1 MATRKT
7 LNFLPEIFRTDT
19 NKKFL
24 GATLDQLISEPN
36 LSKIDGFVGRKFS
49 PTFVP
54 SNNYVVEP
62 TDDRQ
67 DYQFE
72 PAVVVK
78 NSSNGLDLYS
88 DYKDLID
95 KISYYGGITSDQD
108 RLFRSEYYS
117 YDPRID
123 LDKLVNYTR
132 YYWLPEGPDA
142 VTITAGTPATPKT
155 FAVSKVGNSYRTNQT
170 GTVNNP
176 DITLVRGVTYQFNL
190 GLPGFWIQTE
200 PGTDGLKDY
209 NARVSSRAIFGVTN
223 NGTGAV
229 TFTVP
234 ARDEQDHYL
243 ASPLIDYVDF
253 VIPYDPLSQF
263 NDTFSSIDSSYLLIN
278 TGANQFDGSSR
289 YPASAHI
296 VFLSPSTDPNDW
308 VDRYGNV
315 IPIGQRTGIWEVA
328 TDYNQQITLKFIR
341 NIDVGDRIRSKY
353 GDHAGIEYFKNT
365 AGQFIQSTQVTAP
378 MSVLYYQDGT
388 NATMKGKIIIVDK
401 PGTAIDVNTDII
413 GKKSYTSFAG
423 LALSNGMKVQF
434 DSTITPSSYYGKS
447 YIVEGVGS
455 SIKLVDFSKLPPL
468 ESTAPE
474 STVPF
479 DTIAFD
485 MSRFDEPVQGIIEP
499 EYIVMNRAS
508 QDSNAWSRTNRWF
521 HEDTLAKIAEYNG
534 TQISDITKSRAK
546 RPIIEFE
553 ADLQLFN
560 HGRVLLDIINRADAE
575 IVTLDAPSTWVSIT
589 DAFAQI
595 NNKTVSEP
603 AIRRMNYLENQLTI
617 FPNELDLAIRRN
629 VYRIGFKDQTATI
642 VFDGTGTGT
651 LNATFNSTRVSG
663 GTRFNQELEIGSDI
677 YVIDGAYI
685 GKVAYV
691 ENESTLVL
699 EGPVSMN
706 LTNIQFKFNKPR
718 IELIV
723 HKTASTYDS
732 VAVSSGI
739 NKKKSF
745 WFDGTNWNLSQYKT
759 ATNQEPTFDV
769 IDAAGNSFGDK
780 TVYPKS
786 EFAGTKVFS
795 YKRGSALDLVLG
807 FGISY
812 SNIGN
817 SIADINFTNNFETDV
832 FTYWPALPT
841 SKSAMSGY
849 LRKNLTLTEF
859 DRVNVWATVA
869 EPSKQYQHISS
880 KFDGQTRYFEIDITP
895 KTETYDPNIK
905 VFVNNVI
912 IDRTDFTIE
921 TIGVRKAVFIE
932 THELNTG
939 DSVDIIIYS
948 NETSELGYYQIP
960 SNLEFNALN
969 QGIETI
975 TLGQVRGHWFTIGRN
990 TRGVIGEI
998 LSVSN
1003 LRDLDTRFQSG
1014 SILQH
1019 SAPSVY
1025 SSLFLID
1032 PQINFMNSIEL
1043 ARRDYTKFKNKFLE
1057 LCLTITELDP
1067 NNPSAGVDTILQTIN
1082 NVKNTTFAWHY
1093 TDMVPWS
1100 ENYVTDAYRIND
1112 TNVRSYSIANGYS
1125 TVGEELYPSSGLTN
1139 KAVLVYLNDTLLVI
1153 GKDYTISSGSPTVAL
1168 TSAVVLIY
1176 KDLLTIKT
1184 YRNTDGSYVP
1194 ETPTK
1199 LGLAPKYIPSIY
1211 TDNTYRDPVQVLQ
1224 GHDGSIT
1231 PAFNDLRDAYL
1242 LELEKRIYNNLKAD
1256 YNSELFDIN
1265 SVVPG
1270 RFRNND
1276 YSITEFNKVI
1286 TTEFLKWVGS
1296 NQLDFSTNEYFEP
1309 NDQFS
1314 WNYNRTTDAYGE
1326 SMLGY
1331 WRGIYKFY
1339 YDTDRPHTHPW
1350 EMLGLTIRPSWWNTV
1365 YGAAPYLSTNS
1376 MWADLELGY
1385 NRGTNTTDSTY
1396 ARPGLSAYIPVDSS
1410 GNLLPPQAKL
1420 IRTFDGVEFSQ
1431 SYAVGDHGPVESAWR
1446 RSSEYPYALQRAL
1459 ALLKP
1464 AKYFGLLFDVTAY
1477 SKDEILDQYI
1487 LDGNKRVTPSA
1498 ITINGETVN
1507 SEISRAG
1514 SYINWIHGYLT
1525 NLGLDAA
1532 SKIRNSLSNL
1542 DVKLGYKVAG
1552 YTDKKYITALVEQF
1566 SPTSTNQSVII
1577 PDENY
1582 IVHLNKSVP
1591 IRRSTYSAVI
1601 VERTTTGYSI
1611 NGYNL
1616 KNPYF
1621 TVIPSEFN
1629 GNVYTIESLTARA
1642 SIFQD
1647 FKNQKVSVP
1656 YGYEFSNKQQV
1667 VDFLVGYQRY
1677 LISQGFVFS
1686 KYDADLKQTGDWILS
1701 AREFLTW
1708 SLQGWKPGNVIV
1720 LSPISNSL
1728 TIFGI
1733 DAVVDGITNL
1743 TTDSQVLGP
1752 NFNAIRLDELTV
1764 LREPSLTTIT
1774 SISGQTIAY
1783 ADLNLVQYEHALVF
1797 DNVTVFND
1805 IVYKPE
1811 LGSRQY
1817 RLKLIGSRTADWT
1830 GELNPP
1836 GFIYQT
1842 GQINNWQPEQDYV
1855 KADIVKYKNQNY
1867 TAIANIPGSATF
1879 KFDEWSIL
1887 DSQIESGLV
1896 PNFATNASKFIDIYD
1911 IDSPSMDEN
1920 FDKFSNGLIGYRSR
1934 AYLEDL
1940 GMDQTTQSK
1949 FYQGYIKSKGTKNSL
1964 ASLFSGQFD
1973 NLSNSLSIYE
1983 EWGLRVGE
1991 YGAIKSNQS
2000 IELVVDEAEYNSNP
2014 VAVKF
2019 LNSGDVSSDIIK
2031 TLRPKDLSNRPMN
2044 YKSPIFLNRELGEM
2058 TETDVKT
2065 AGYVNVDDVDIQ
2077 LYDFNSYA
2085 DLSTVLADLVSGYK
2099 IWVAKDFNDEWQV
2112 YQVTQTANTVTAIEY
2127 SLDNKA
2133 KITMAD
2139 DHGLQIGDV
2148 FAIRNF
2154 ATAFDG
2160 FYQVLNVE
2168 TSDTLICI
2176 ISDTLISILL
2186 NDNIESEG
2194 QLFTLQRSRY
2204 YTVADRDADI
2214 TKNFHNTGDRVWV
2227 DNNGDNVWA
2236 VYDYAG
2242 GSVGNFSGSN
2252 GFWGI
2257 EDKSITLRATGLP
2270 YHSYGNVSMETDA
2283 VAQNYNRTWPLNAG
2297 ANVAATVSTSTGT
2310 GLVGFWLN
2318 GVAIFSPN
2326 AGSVTPD
2333 GYLTVPGFTYNLG
2346 YENYNFNVDLA
2357 GGTTSS
2363 TGQYYYYGY
2372 DFARSWAT
2380 GEGATN
2386 LTSSDAEINTINY
2399 LSGTLSHDN
2408 GHSKIIGF
2416 ALDGYPIYGPYGYGN
2431 DGAVRRMITGY
2442 SLRDPAYRA
2451 ITEACDLVVY
2461 PMGMFIEDYVFD
2473 GTGDLDIHNGR
2484 YCITPDYPAG
2494 TYAYFTTLDST
2505 GDATYPYTIGPTYYG
2520 PVSEVGNSLVGGAG
2534 KKPATFTTMSN
2545 VIWTEVDSETVTVDI
2560 NSIGGMYL
2568 FDNVN
2573 KKMLAHLDY
2582 IDPRKGKVLGTAQA
2596 DLDFVSTFDPAKYN
2610 QGTLDRLPIEE
2621 DYHWTDRE
2629 VGTVWWDID
2638 AVRYYDYEKH
2648 SLEYRIEYWG
2658 RVFPGSSIHV
2668 YEWIGSTVLPSAY
2681 VSSGGDGIPKYAD
2694 DSAYV
2699 MLSYVD
2705 TNTGIIKTKY
2715 YYWVRNKVSKTTNS
2729 KTHSVAA
2736 LADIIA
2742 NPVTQNIPYAAVLKD
2757 NSIAL
2762 YNIGSYLSGTSTSL
2776 HIDYRVSLNENIV
2789 HSEYDLFQEGNESA
2803 IMHPRIETKLID
2815 SIVGSDE
2822 YGNRVPDPS
2831 LLTGDRIGL
2840 SNKPRQT
2847 LIVDR
2852 LKAVENIV
2860 TFVNGVLKT
2869 NPVASRLIN
2878 KDLVYSDNFF
2888 AEEALPN
2895 TTDYDYAVDS
2905 YSQVAYVASSTAG
2918 TFVPGKQYVIL
2929 TLGTTNWNTA
2939 AGTTG
2944 ITYAIGSIFTA
2955 ANAGIGSG
2963 SAIVRRI
2970 LVKQDSNH
2978 NNRWSLYNNQLS
2990 GVPELLKTQTF
3001 NAKDFWDYSDWY
3013 STGYSSKTLSITYT
3027 VDKFYNIYTLDLVPG
3042 NVIKVT
3048 DNNAGLF
3055 EIYKVD
3061 VNGKL
3066 ELIGLEKGTIQLGA
3080 ALYTEVGYDHDTFDI
3095 DLFDYN
3101 SFNEF
3106 RYILKGLKQDVFVK
3120 DLAIYYNQLLFFVI
3134 EYILSEQKYVDW
3146 IFKTSFISIAHKLEG
3161 LIQTSSYVKDRQ
3173 GFYESFIKEVKPYRT
3188 KIREYTMAYTK
3199 TETLDSATV
3208 TDFDLPAYYDSDIGS
3223 FRSPNGDFPAKDA
3236 QLLSTRAE
3244 YQDWNNHHKY
3254 EVGSIV
3260 LDEPGYGHLTSPDI
3274 SIISMDSTG
3283 TDANAKSTINN
3294 LTGNITNIEMTNVG
3308 KDYTNTPLVV
3318 ITGTGSSP
3326 TTANY
3331 APSKASPRLVNN
3343 KVRKV
3348 KTTLRFDR
3356 IQYTS
3361 QVVDWRPGT
3370 IYPSGSYVSYQGQA
3384 YTTTA
3389 SAPASSTFDR
3399 TYFTSVSSDT
3409 FNNANDRINAFYAPT
3424 ASMVPKVLAR
3434 LMTGLDNPQLTS
3446 NIAVVVDTAVQGGG
3460 FTGTAIPAGQ
3470 FVPGEQYIITS
3481 IGDTNWGTVGAIT
3494 AQIGLLFTANAAG
3507 SGSGKAAIAISSEAF
3522 ANISGIAA
3530 ESITV
3535 NGGAFVYDMFS
3546 HAPEELLPGITYDTV
3561 AIKVR
3566 ERNSNTA
3573 QNPVQTWLYHRFI
3586 DMNRS
3591 SEISTVINPATT
3603 TELAQPLDVND
3614 VEITVLDGSVLP
3626 VPNVVTLSPGKIYI
3640 NGERIEYYTKNGNT
3654 LGQIRR
3660 GVGGTSTP
3668 LVHPSGSDVESLA
3681 VTTALYT

>member
-36 LSKIDGFVGRKFS
+36 LAKIDGFVGRKFS
-49 PTFVP
+49 PTFAP
-54 SNNYVVEP
+54 SSNYVVEP
-62 TDDRQ
+62 TSDRQ
-67 DYQFE
+67 NYQFE

-78 NSSNGLDLYS
+78 NASNGLDLYS
-88 DYKDLID
+88 DYKDLVD
-95 KISYYGGITSDQD
+95 KVAYYGGITTDQD

-117 YDPRID
+117 YNPRID

-132 YYWLPEGPDA
+132 YYWLPEGPNA

-155 FAVSKVGNSYRTNQT
+155 FAVSKVSNSYRTNQT

-176 DITLVRGVTYQFNL
+176 DITLVRGVTYRFNL

-200 PGTDGLKDY
+200 PGIDGLKDY
-209 NARVSSRAIFGVTN
+209 DTRVSSRSIFGVAN

-234 ARDEQDHYL
+234 ARDAQDHYL

-253 VIPYDPLSQF
+253 VISSQS
-263 NDTFSSIDSSYLLIN
+263 NQTFSSIDGSYRGLGG
-278 TGANQFDGSSR
+278 GAYQIDGSTR
-289 YPASAHI
+289 YEPSVYI
-296 VFLSPSTDPNDW
+296 VFLSTSTDPNDW
-308 VDRYGNV
+308 VDGYGNIV
-315 IPIGQRTGIWEVA
+315 PVEQRNGLWELTV
-328 TDYNQQITLKFIR
+328 DETLKFVR
-341 NIDVGDRIRSKY
+341 NIDVGDRIRAKY

-365 AGQFIQSTQVTAP
+365 AGQYIQSTQVTAP

-388 NATMKGKIIIVDK
+388 DATMKGKIIIVDE
-401 PGTAIDVNTDII
+401 PGTAINVDSDII
-413 GKKSYTSFAG
+413 GKTSYTSHTG

-434 DSTITPSSYYGKS
+434 DTTITPSSYYGKS

-474 STVPF
+474 SNVPF
-479 DTIAFD
+479 DTTGFD
-485 MSRFDEPVQGIIEP
+485 VGRFDEPVQGIIEP
-499 EYIVMNRAS
+499 EYIVINRAS
-508 QDSNAWSRTNRWF
+508 QDSNAWTRTNRWF
-521 HEDTLAKIAEYNG
+521 HEDTLAKIAKYNG
-534 TQISDITKSRAK
+534 TQISDITASRAK
-546 RPIIEFE
+546 RPIIEFN

-560 HGRVLLDIINRADAE
+560 HGRILLDIINRADE
-575 IVTLDAPSTWVSIT
+575 DIVTIADSSTWASLT

-595 NNKTVSEP
+595 NNKTVSDP
-603 AIRRMNYLENQLTI
+603 AIKRMNYLEGQLAI
-617 FPNELDLAIRRN
+617 FPNELDLAIRKN
-629 VYRIGFKDQTATI
+629 IYRIDFKDQTQTI
-642 VFDGTGTGT
+642 IFDGTGTGT
-651 LNATFNSTRVSG
+651 LNTTAGSTKVTG
-663 GTRFNQELEIGSDI
+663 GTRFNQELETGSDI
-677 YVIDGAYI
+677 YRMNGTHI

-699 EGPVSMN
+699 ETVPGMD
-706 LTNIQFKFNKPR
+706 LTATPFKFNKPR

-723 HKTASTYDS
+723 HKTASAYDS
-732 VAVSSGI
+732 VTVSSGQ
-739 NKKKSF
+739 NKKNSF
-745 WFDGTNWNLSQYKT
+745 WFDGARWILSQSKT
-759 ATNQEPTFDV
+759 ATNQEPLFDV
-769 IDAAGNSFGDK
+769 IDADGNSFGDK
-780 TVYPKS
+780 TIYTKS
-786 EFAGTKVFS
+786 EFVGTKVFS

-817 SIADINFTNNFETDV
+817 SIADISFTNNFETDV
-832 FTYWPALPT
+832 FTWWPSLPT
-841 SKSAMSGY
+841 SKSILSGY
-849 LRKNLTLTEF
+849 LRQNLTLTEY
-859 DRVNVWATVA
+859 DRINVWATVA
-869 EPSKQYQHISS
+869 EPSKQYQHISA
-880 KFDGQTRYFEIDITP
+880 KYDGQTRYFEIDITP
-895 KTETYDPNIK
+895 ETETREPNIK

-912 IDRTDFTIE
+912 IDRQAFTIE
-921 TIGVRKAVFIE
+921 TIGIRTAVFIE

-939 DSVDIIIYS
+939 DSVDIVIYS
-948 NETSELGYYQIP
+948 NETSDLGYYQIP
-960 SNLEFNALN
+960 NNLEFNALN

-975 TLGQVRGHWFTIGRN
+975 TLGQVRGHWFSIGRN
-990 TRGVIGEI
+990 TRGVTGEI

-1057 LCLTITELDP
+1057 LCLTLTELDP
-1067 NNPSAGVDTILQTIN
+1067 YNPAAGVDTILQTIN
-1082 NVKNTTFAWHY
+1082 NVKNTTFAWYY
-1093 TDMVPWS
+1093 TDMVPWT
-1100 ENYVTDAYRIND
+1100 ENHVTDAYRIND
-1112 TNVRSYSIANGYS
+1112 INVRSYSIANGYS
-1125 TVGEELYPSSGLTN
+1125 TVGEELYPNSGLTN
-1139 KAVLVYLNDTLLVI
+1139 KAVLVYLNGILLVI
-1153 GKDYTISSGSPTVAL
+1153 GKDYTLSSGSPTVTL
-1168 TSAVVLIY
+1168 TSAVTLVY
-1176 KDLLTIKT
+1176 RDLLTIKT
-1184 YRNTDGSYVP
+1184 YRNTDGSHVP

-1199 LGLAPKYIPSIY
+1199 LGLAPKYMPSIY
-1211 TDNTYRDPVQVLQ
+1211 TDNTYRVPVQVIQ

-1231 PAFNDLRDAYL
+1231 PVFNDLRDAYL
-1242 LELEKRIYNNLKAD
+1242 LELEKRIFNNLKVNYD
-1256 YNSELFDIN
+1256 PKLFDIN

-1270 RFRNND
+1270 RFRDND
-1276 YSITEFNKVI
+1276 YSLTEFNKVV
-1286 TTEFLKWVGS
+1286 TAEFLKWIGN

-1314 WNYNRTTDAYGE
+1314 WNYNRTTDAYGD

-1350 EMLGLTIRPSWWNTV
+1350 EMLGLTIKPAWWDV
-1365 YGAAPYLSTNS
+1365 QYGAAPYLSTNS

-1396 ARPGLSAYIPVDSS
+1396 ARPNLSKYIPVDAS
-1410 GNLLPPQAKL
+1410 GALLPPQAKL
-1420 IRTFDGVEFSQ
+1420 VRTFDGIEFSQ

-1477 SKDEILDQYI
+1477 SKDEVLDQYT
-1487 LDGNKRVTPSA
+1487 LADNKRVTPSA
-1498 ITINGETVN
+1498 IAINGETVN
-1507 SEISRAG
+1507 SKISRAG

-1532 SKIRNSLSNL
+1532 SKIRNSLNNL

-1591 IRRSTYSAVI
+1591 VRRATYSAVI
-1601 VERTTTGYSI
+1601 VEKTTTGYAI

-1616 KNPYF
+1616 KDPYF

-1629 GNVYTIESLTARA
+1629 GNSYTIESLTAKA

-1677 LISQGFVFS
+1677 LVSQGFVFS
-1686 KYDADLKQTGDWILS
+1686 KYDIDLKQTGDWILS

-1720 LSPISNSL
+1720 LSPISNAL

-1842 GQINNWQPEQDYV
+1842 GKIDDWQPEYDYS

-1867 TAIANIPGSATF
+1867 TAIADIPGSATF
-1879 KFDEWSIL
+1879 KFEEWSIL

-1896 PNFATNASKFIDIYD
+1896 PNFATNASKFTDIYD

-1934 AYLEDL
+1934 SYLEDL

-1949 FYQGYIKSKGTKNSL
+1949 FYQGYIKSKGTKNSV

-1991 YGAIKSNQS
+1991 YGAINSNQS
-2000 IELVVDEAEYNSNP
+2000 IELVIDEAEYQSNP
-2014 VAVKF
+2014 VTFKF
-2019 LNSGDVSSDIIK
+2019 LNSGDVSTDIIK
-2031 TLRPKDLSNRPMN
+2031 TLRPKDLANRPMN

-2058 TETDVKT
+2058 EETDVKS
-2065 AGYVNVDDVDIQ
+2065 AGYVNINDINVQ
-2077 LYDFNSYA
+2077 IYDFNNYA
-2085 DLSTVLADLVSGYK
+2085 ELVTVLPDLVSGYK

-2112 YQVTQTANTVTAIEY
+2112 YRVAQTTNIVTKIEY
-2127 SLDNKA
+2127 SLDNLA
-2133 KITMAD
+2133 KITMSD

-2168 TSDTLICI
+2168 TSDTLVCI
-2176 ISDTLISILL
+2176 ISDALISILL
-2186 NDNIESEG
+2186 RDNVESEG

-2204 YTVADRDADI
+2204 YTIADRDADI
-2214 TKNFHNTGDRVWV
+2214 TKNFHAMGDRVWV
-2227 DNNGDNVWA
+2227 DNNGSNIWTI
-2236 VYDYAG
+2236 YDYAG
-2242 GSVGNFSGSN
+2242 GSVGSFGGQQ

-2257 EDKSITLRATGLP
+2257 EDQSITLRATGLP
-2270 YHSYGNVSMETDA
+2270 YHTRGNVSMTVSA

-2297 ANVAATVSTSTGT
+2297 SNVAAAVSTSTGS
-2310 GLVGFWLN
+2310 GVVGFWLN
-2318 GVAIFSPN
+2318 GVAVVSPD
-2326 AGSVTPD
+2326 AGSVTPS

-2357 GGTTSS
+2357 GGTTSG

-2372 DFARSWAT
+2372 DFARAWAT
-2380 GEGATN
+2380 GSGATN
-2386 LTSSDAEINTINY
+2386 LTTSDAEINSISY
-2399 LSGTLSHDN
+2399 FGGTLAHDN
-2408 GHSKIIGF
+2408 GHSKIVGF
-2416 ALDGYPIYGPYGYGN
+2416 ALDGYPIYGPYGY
-2431 DGAVRRMITGY
+2431 DAVNGSIRRMITGY
-2442 SLRDPAYRA
+2442 SLKDPTYRDT
-2451 ITEACDLVVY
+2451 TEACDLDVY
-2461 PMGMFIEDYVFD
+2461 PMGMFIEDYTFD
-2473 GTGDLDIHNGR
+2473 DNGDLDKHNGR
-2484 YCITPDYPAG
+2484 YCVTPDYPLG
-2494 TYAYFTTLDST
+2494 TYAYFTTIDATNDS
-2505 GDATYPYTIGPTYYG
+2505 TYPYAIGPTYYG
-2520 PVSEVGNSLVGGAG
+2520 PVAEVGNSLIGGAG
-2534 KKPATFTTMSN
+2534 KKPEAFTSMSK
-2545 VIWTEVDSETVTVDI
+2545 VVWTAVDSQTVTVDI
-2560 NSIGGMYL
+2560 DSVAGMYL
-2568 FDNVN
+2568 FDNAD
-2573 KKMLAHLDY
+2573 KKMLAHLDF

-2610 QGTLDRLPIEE
+2610 QGTLDQLPIEE
-2621 DYHWTDRE
+2621 DYHWSDRE

-2638 AVRYYDYEKH
+2638 AVRYYDYEQS

-2658 RVFPGSSIHV
+2658 QVFPGSSIHV
-2668 YEWIGSTVLPSAY
+2668 YEWISSNVLPSAY
-2681 VSSGGDGIPKYAD
+2681 VDLGGDGIPKYAD

-2699 MLSYVD
+2699 MLPYVD
-2705 TNTGIIKTKY
+2705 TTTGIIKTKY
-2715 YYWVRNKVSKTTNS
+2715 YYWVRNKVSNTTKS

-2776 HIDYRVSLNENIV
+2776 HIDYRVKLSENIV
-2789 HSEYDLFQEGNESA
+2789 HSEYDLFQQGNESA
-2803 IMHPRIETKLID
+2803 VMHPRIETKLID

-2831 LLTGDRIGL
+2831 LLVGDRIGL

-2847 LIVDR
+2847 LIVNR

-2860 TFVNGVLKT
+2860 AFVNGVLKA

-2888 AEEALPN
+2888 AEEELPAV
-2895 TTDYDYAVDS
+2895 TDYDYVVDTFD
-2905 YSQVAYVASSTAG
+2905 QVTYASPLTAG
-2918 TFVPGKQYVIL
+2918 TFVAGKRYMIL
-2929 TLGTTNWNTA
+2929 TLGTTDWNAA

-2944 ITYAIGSIFTA
+2944 VTYTVGSVFTA

-2970 LVKQDSNH
+2970 LVKQDSNY
-2978 NNRWSLYNNQLS
+2978 NNRWTLYNNQLS

-3001 NAKDFWDYSDWY
+3001 NTKNFWDYADWY
-3013 STGYSSKTLSITYT
+3013 ATGYSSKTLVINYT
-3027 VDKFYNIYTLDLVPG
+3027 VEKFHNIYTLDLVPG
-3042 NVIKVT
+3042 NIIKVT

-3055 EIYKVD
+3055 EIYKMD
-3061 VNGKL
+3061 VNSKL
-3066 ELIGLEKGTIQLGA
+3066 ELIGLEKGTIQLGT
-3080 ALYTEVGYDHDTFDI
+3080 ALYTQVGYDHDTFDI

-3188 KIREYTMAYTK
+3188 KIREYTMSYTK

-3208 TDFDLPAYYDSDIGS
+3208 TDFDLPAYYDSDIGV
-3223 FRSPNGDFPAKDA
+3223 FRSPNGDFPAKDEY
-3236 QLLSTRAE
+3236 LLDTRAE

-3254 EVGSIV
+3254 EIGSIV
-3260 LDEPGYGHLTSPDI
+3260 LDRPGYGHLTSPDI
-3274 SIISMDSTG
+3274 SIVSMDSAG
-3283 TDANAKSTINN
+3283 TDASAKSTISN
-3294 LTGNITNIEMTNVG
+3294 LDGSVLSILMTEVG
-3308 KDYTNTPLVV
+3308 QNYTNTPLVV

-3361 QVVDWRPGT
+3361 QVVDWQPGT

-3399 TYFTSVSSDT
+3399 TYFTSVSADV
-3409 FNNANDRINAFYAPT
+3409 FNNANDRINASYAPT

-3434 LMTGLDNPQLTS
+3434 LMTGLDNPRVTS

-3460 FTGTAIPAGQ
+3460 FTGTAISAGQ
-3470 FVPGEQYIITS
+3470 FVPGEQYIITKL
-3481 IGDTNWGTVGAIT
+3481 GDTNWGAVGAISG
-3494 AQIGLLFTANAAG
+3494 QVGLLFTANAAG
-3507 SGSGKAAIAISSEAF
+3507 SGSGAAAIAISSEAF

-3535 NGGAFVYDMFS
+3535 NGGAFVYDIFS
-3546 HAPEELLPGITYDTV
+3546 HAPEELLPGITYDTL

-3573 QNPVQTWLYHRFI
+3573 INPVQTWLYHRFI

-3591 SEISTVINPATT
+3591 SEISSDIDTATT
-3603 TELAQPLDVND
+3603 TSLSLPLDVND
-3614 VEITVLDGSVLP
+3614 VEIAVLDGSALP
-3626 VPNVVTLSPGKIYI
+3626 VPNAVTLTPGKIYI

-3668 LVHPSGSDVESLA
+3668 ILHSAGSKVESLS